1 MNIDETF
8 WVAVAFFIFIGVL
21 IYLKVPKKINDSLNN
36 KIGDIKKEISEAEK
50 LKEEAKNVLSN
61 YESKINK
68 AQKDSINIL
77 NQAKRESEKIIIEN
91 TEKFYD
97 FIENRKKTTEQKIIQ
112 MKEDA
117 LKDIKNISVKI
128 TIEAIEKLI
137 KNSIDKKKLDK
148 LYDENLEQAKILL
161 KKTIV

>member
-61 YESKINK
+61 
-68 AQKDSINIL
+68 
-77 NQAKRESEKIIIEN
+77 
-91 TEKFYD
+91 
-97 FIENRKKTTEQKIIQ
+97 
-112 MKEDA
+112 
-117 LKDIKNISVKI
+117 
-128 TIEAIEKLI
+128 
-137 KNSIDKKKLDK
+137 
-148 LYDENLEQAKILL
+148 
-161 KKTIV
+161 

>member
-77 NQAKRESEKIIIEN
+77 NQAKKESEKIIIEN

>member
-77 NQAKRESEKIIIEN
+77 NQAKKESEKIIIEN

-137 KNSIDKKKLDK
+137 KNSIDKKKLDIV
-148 LYDENLEQAKILL
+148 YHHLECSLIYQK
-161 KKTIV
+161 

>member
-77 NQAKRESEKIIIEN
+77 NQAKKESEKIIIEN

-97 FIENRKKTTEQKIIQ
+97 FIESRKKTTEQKIIQ

>member
-50 LKEEAKNVLSN
+50 LKEEAKIVLSD
-61 YESKINK
+61 YENKINK

-77 NQAKRESEKIIIEN
+77 NQAKKEGEKIIIEN

-97 FIENRKKTTEQKIIQ
+97 FIESRKKTTEQKIIQ

>member
-77 NQAKRESEKIIIEN
+77 NQAKKESEKIIIEN

-117 LKDIKNISVKI
+117 SKDIKNISVKI

>member
-77 NQAKRESEKIIIEN
+77 NQAKKEGEKIIIEN

>member
-77 NQAKRESEKIIIEN
+77 NQAKKESEKIIIEN
-91 TEKFYD
+91 TEKF
-97 FIENRKKTTEQKIIQ
+97 
-112 MKEDA
+112 
-117 LKDIKNISVKI
+117 
-128 TIEAIEKLI
+128 
-137 KNSIDKKKLDK
+137 
-148 LYDENLEQAKILL
+148 
-161 KKTIV
+161 